1 MKIPLTN
8 LSRQTE
14 QIWDELWPVWDR
26 IINKSQYINGP
37 EVKEFEK
44 QFAEYSRIP
53 HAVGLSNG
61 TDALTLAM
69 KGLGISR
76 NDLIITVPNTF
87 IATTEAISAI
97 GAIPVFV
104 DVDPET
110 MLMDTDQ
117 LESCIEKLKKEHKPL
132 KAVIPVHLYGQMC
145 DMEAIS
151 EIAKKAGIK
160 VIEDSAQCHG
170 AEHKGNPPG
179 YYGDAATFSFYPGK
193 NLGAFGDA
201 GAVIT
206 KDGKLADWIRMA
218 ANHGRQEKYTHAFE
232 GSNNRLD
239 TIQAAVL
246 LIKLRYL
253 EEWTIKRIENAASY
267 EKLFSNTQIKA
278 PCCLSYN
285 RHVYHQYVV
294 RYQKRDQWGEL
305 LKKKGTASGIHYP
318 LPLHL
323 QPAYTHLGYSKG
335 DFPVTEQAAEEI
347 LSIPVDDK
355 ILSQSDLP

>member
-8 LSRQTE
+8 LNKQRE

-26 IINKSQYINGP
+26 IIQNSQYINGP
-37 EVKEFEK
+37 EVKQFEK
-44 QFAEYSRIP
+44 EFAEYSRIP
-53 HAVGLSNG
+53 YAVGLSNG
-61 TDALTLAM
+61 TDSLVLAL
-69 KGLGISR
+69 KGLGIQR
-76 NDLIITVPNTF
+76 NDLVITVPNTF
-87 IATTEAISAI
+87 IATTEAVAAV
-97 GAIPVFV
+97 GAKPVFV

-110 MLMDTDQ
+110 MLMDPNQ
-117 LESCIEKLKKEHKPL
+117 LELCIDKLKAEKKPV

-151 EIAKKAGIK
+151 ELAGKAGLK
-160 VIEDSAQCHG
+160 VVEDSAQCHG

-179 YYGDAATFSFYPGK
+179 FYGDAATFSFYPGK

-201 GAVIT
+201 GAVLT
-206 KDGKLADWIRMA
+206 KDAKLAEWIRMA

-239 TIQAAVL
+239 TLQAAVL
-246 LIKLRYL
+246 LVKLKHL
-253 EEWTIKRIENAASY
+253 EGWTEKRIENALAY
-267 EKLFSNTQIKA
+267 ESLFKGSEVGT
-278 PCCLSYN
+278 PCCRPYN

-294 RYQKRDQWGEL
+294 RHQQRDQWMDKLQE
-305 LKKKGTASGIHYP
+305 KGISAGIHYP

-323 QPAYTHLGYSKG
+323 QPAYSHLGYAKG

-347 LSIPVDDK
+347 LSLPVDDE
-355 ILSQSDLP
+355 ILTQSDLP